1 MAIEVQAPGGVV
13 ISFPD
18 GTDAATIQKVM
29 ASNFGGPQQQGPEVS
44 KLESAGRGALQ
55 GLTMG
60 FSDELYGGAMGI
72 KEALTGSGT
81 FRQGYD
87 KSIEE
92 VRAANKQAQA
102 ANPWIYG
109 LGEVAGGVAVPGGLA
124 RMGVRGAL
132 ARTAGQGMGARMLA
146 GAREGAAYGAV
157 AGAGHGEGGIAER
170 APSAALG
177 AGLGAAVGA
186 VAPPLVDAGAAVAR
200 SVATPIRAAMQP
212 RQVAREKV
220 AESLMRDVGQQLTP
234 FDAMSRVSRRLA
246 ADPGM
251 MLADAGGENTRN
263 LLRAAA
269 NQASAGAQ
277 RLNRS
282 LDVRQAG
289 QWHRISNYVEN
300 VLGGQR
306 FGQHQATRAAQ
317 QAAQAN
323 TAYGQ
328 AYAVPF
334 ADDAQREI
342 TQFIANRPYMQRL
355 FDLTQQNVQGMRG
368 TQSNLN
374 PWEMLHRTRMQID
387 RQMRQ
392 LRRGQPDPVANW
404 TTNDLA
410 QLRREFTALM
420 ERHNGQFG
428 AANRQFADHETI
440 MRAADE
446 GREIFKNAPI
456 EDLAQAM
463 ARHAQEGPAV
473 ASAFRLGAGRSLI
486 GDLMRGNKLR
496 DRTENIFSSPDM
508 EQRLQVLFPTQ
519 RQLREFQ
526 RRLIIEAKK
535 ADTRKAVQGN
545 STTAKQLMQS
555 EEAGQPMR
563 AAVATAQAA
572 TGRLE
577 PFLSYVGR
585 QAQRFSGITPAVAN
599 EIINAGMTKNRV
611 PMSSGLMAAMEGAA
625 MAPARRAR
633 TARGI
638 TYGTLGG
645 FIGGQ

>member
-1 MAIEVQAPGGVV
+1 MAIEVQAPGGGV

-18 GTDAATIQKVM
+18 GTDAATIQQVM

-220 AESLMRDVGQQLTP
+220 AEALMRDVGQKSSPLE
-234 FDAMSRVSRRLA
+234 AMTRISQRQA
-246 ADPGM
+246 AGPEM
-251 MLADAGGENTRN
+251 MLADVGGENTRN

-277 RLNRS
+277 KLNRT
-282 LDVRQAG
+282 LDVRQSNQWSRIETALADTLADPKDFATSLQAIVAG
-289 QWHRISNYVEN
+289 REASAKPIFDAAFKMRIKPNDHLIEV
-300 VLGGQR
+300 
-306 FGQHQATRAAQ
+306 
-317 QAAQAN
+317 
-323 TAYGQ
+323 
-328 AYAVPF
+328 
-334 ADDAQREI
+334 
-342 TQFIANRPYMQRL
+342 MQRPTMMQL
-355 FDLTQQNVQGMRG
+355 V
-368 TQSNLN
+368 
-374 PWEMLHRTRMQID
+374 ERTARKM
-387 RQMRQ
+387 
-392 LRRGQPDPVANW
+392 
-404 TTNDLA
+404 
-410 QLRREFTALM
+410 
-420 ERHNGQFG
+420 
-428 AANRQFADHETI
+428 
-440 MRAADE
+440 ADE
-446 GREIFKNAPI
+446 GASVQGEPPMRLLHRVKMEIDKAISEARNAMTNTSGWDTRTLTKMKHDFVKAIDNPLYNDALKRSAGAYALTNAAEDGFEQALKMPVEEIRRAIRGLATEGERE
-456 EDLAQAM
+456 M
-463 ARHAQEGPAV
+463 W
-473 ASAFRLGAGRSLI
+473 RLGAARALAQKIRS
-486 GDLMRGNKLR
+486 RNVTS
-496 DRTENIFSSPDM
+496 DRTENVFSSPDM
-508 EQRLQVLFPTQ
+508 QMRLKEIMPDQKSY
-519 RQLREFQ
+519 RQFQ
-526 RRLIIEAKK
+526 KMLVIEAKK

-585 QAQRFSGITPAVAN
+585 QAQRFSGLTPAVAN
-599 EIINAGMTKNRV
+599 EIIEAGMAKNRL
-611 PMSSGLMAAMEGAA
+611 PMSGGLMAAMEGAA